1 MPITINKAIKNLTAG
16 RKDAGMIPED
26 EYTPTCDLA
35 IEALQFFQEF
45 QKVTGSH
52 QDARLPSETEE

>member
-1 MPITINKAIKNLTAG
+1 MTITIKKAIKNLTAG
-16 RKDAGMIPED
+16 REDAGMIPEE
-26 EYTPTCDLA
+26 EYTQTIDLS

-52 QDARLPSETEE
+52 QDARLPSEAEE